1 VANSKS
7 TRLPPDERR
16 EQLVALGLE
25 LLGRTPPEQ
34 VSIEAIAR
42 AAGISKGLLYHYFPT
57 KSDFFVAVLRRSREE
72 LERRM
77 APDFSVEM
85 TVGERLDA
93 SIDAFLGYVSE
104 HAAGYLAI
112 AHARGG
118 EDTAIR
124 AVLAENRERRVRAM
138 VDFAAALSRGP
149 REEVESP
156 ALVVAL
162 EGWLSFCE
170 GVVGSWLARADLD
183 RAEAVYLMRE
193 NLLATLVSIAGLDP
207 RPAAAQLASSAAA
220 LAAAAAAARS
230 RRTPANTQVFS
241 AT

>member
-1 VANSKS
+1 MAHSKS
-7 TRLPPDERR
+7 IRLPPDERR
-16 EQLVALGLE
+16 EQLVSLGLE
-25 LLGRTPPEQ
+25 LLGRTPPGQ

-57 KSDFFVAVLRRSREE
+57 KSDFVVAVLRQSRAE

-77 APDFSVEM
+77 APDFSVALS
-85 TVGERLDA
+85 VGQRLDA
-93 SIDAFLGYVSE
+93 SIDAFLGYVEE
-104 HAAGYLAI
+104 HAAGFLAL

-118 EDTAIR
+118 EDAAIR

-149 REEVESP
+149 REEIESP

-170 GVVGSWLARADLD
+170 GVVESWLSRDDLQ
-183 RAEAVYLMRE
+183 RSEAVFLMRE
-193 NLLATLVSIAGLDP
+193 NLLATLVAIAGLDP
-207 RPAAAQLASSAAA
+207 RPPAALLARNAAALSAAA
-220 LAAAAAAARS
+220 A
-230 RRTPANTQVFS
+230 PAF
-241 AT
+241 